1 MSVVDVFWRFPS
13 VMMAWRNLGR
23 NRVRTALAALGIV
36 IGVIA
41 IASLGMAGVAIQQQ
55 ATSNLGSLTNQVSV
69 SVGQESDY
77 DGVTS
82 EQVDEI
88 RSIITDAEVV
98 PQKVN
103 STTVSS
109 RGQEESVSVTG
120 ITNAAALYDVSK
132 GESPERL
139 QTGALIS
146 NSTAQKL
153 GLELGD
159 PVEYDGRLYRIV
171 GLIESD
177 SGFGPG
183 GGRGELVI
191 PISGLADQQY
201 YDSVTILAENG
212 DEASRIADRLDT
224 HFNTDGRNEEEIL
237 RVSSYASVQDQIG
250 SFMNTLQLALLGIGG
265 ISLVVASVAIL
276 NVMLMSTIERRG
288 EIGVLRAVGIRRG
301 EVLRMILTE
310 AAFLGTL
317 GGIVGAFG
325 SLCVGA
331 IMFRILVGDATA
343 VLQVDSVRYL
353 LSGFLFAVFASVLSG
368 IYPAWKAAN
377 DSPVEAL
384 RG

>member
-1 MSVVDVFWRFPS
+1 MSIADTLWHFPS
-13 VMMAWRNLGR
+13 AMMAWRNLGR
-23 NRVRTALAALGIV
+23 NRMRTALAALGIV
-36 IGVIA
+36 IGVVA

-69 SVGQESDY
+69 SAGQDSDY
-77 DGVTS
+77 DGVTDD
-82 EQVDEI
+82 QVEEI
-88 RSIITDAEVV
+88 RSLLTNAQAI
-98 PQKVN
+98 PQKTN

-109 RGQEESVSVTG
+109 RGKEAYVSVTG
-120 ITNAAALYDVSK
+120 VTDANALYDVTE
-132 GESPERL
+132 GTAPERL

-146 NSTAQKL
+146 NSTAQQL

-159 PVEYDGRLYRIV
+159 PVEYDGHLYRIA
-171 GLIESD
+171 GLIDSS

-201 YDSVTILAENG
+201 YDSVTITADDG
-212 DEASRIADRLDT
+212 DAASNIANRLDE
-224 HFNTDGRNEEEIL
+224 HFNSEGHEDEEIL
-237 RVSSYASVQDQIG
+237 RVSSYANVQGQIS

-265 ISLVVASVAIL
+265 ISLIVASVAIL
-276 NVMLMSTIERRG
+276 NVMLMSTVERRG

-310 AAFLGTL
+310 AALLGTL
-317 GGIVGAFG
+317 GGLVGA
-325 SLCVGA
+325 LAALAVGA
-331 IMFRILVGDATA
+331 MMFHVLVGDASA
-343 VLQVDSVRYL
+343 ALQWSSARYL
-353 LSGFLFAVFASVLSG
+353 VYGFAFAVFASVLSG